1 MCIACN
7 VKRNEVGKGIK
18 DCILIKLNA
27 TDENN
32 AKTKPQKQEIGHSPS
47 GNFFLSFSLMAF
59 IMKKVAIGNVVFA
72 NLTLN
77 GLLASQD
84 KKQIG

>member
-47 GNFFLSFSLMAF
+47 GNFLLSFLCEVAVGNGERNSQRV
-59 IMKKVAIGNVVFA
+59 KVAKAAGPY
-72 NLTLN
+72 LK
-77 GLLASQD
+77 GRC
-84 KKQIG
+84 